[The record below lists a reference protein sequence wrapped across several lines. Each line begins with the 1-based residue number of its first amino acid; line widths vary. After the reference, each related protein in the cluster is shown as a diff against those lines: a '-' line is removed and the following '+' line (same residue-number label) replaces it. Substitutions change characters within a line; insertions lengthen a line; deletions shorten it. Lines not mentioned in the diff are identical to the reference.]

1 MLSTIHV
8 KNFALIDEA
17 NVELGA
23 GLNILTGETGA
34 GKSILIDAVNAA
46 LGGKVSREIIGKHGD
61 HSLIELIFVIDDPGK
76 VELLN
81 QADIYPEED
90 GTLILS
96 RRITENRNV
105 CKINDETVTL
115 SRLKSVTGL
124 LIDIHGQHEHQS
136 LLHRQKHLEI
146 LDEFAVYKVGQLK
159 EELAESYRRYRKSQ
173 LALSQFEM
181 DEDKRLRE
189 MDFLQFEIREIEDAH
204 LKEDEEEELAAQ
216 FKRMNNAG
224 KIVEKLQEVLGS
236 IGYDGRDSAGEQID
250 RSLRT
255 MSPITGFDETIEG
268 FYAQLEDADSIL
280 SGLCREI
287 NDYLGEMSFDSRE
300 MQEIENRLDTIRSI
314 QAKYGADYTKVMES
328 LEEKRARLNDLEAF
342 EERKA
347 AAAKLFAEAKKETEE
362 LSAELSEIRKVEAY
376 HLTEAIRTAL
386 VDLNFLE
393 VQFSMEFG
401 RAEQL
406 SANGYDEM
414 EFLISTN
421 PGEELKPLGLVA
433 SGGELSRI
441 MLAIKAVLADVDQI
455 DTLIFDEIDTGIS
468 GRTAQKVSEKLNYIG
483 RSHQVICITHL
494 PQIAAMADNHYRIE
508 KSVVNGR
515 TVTRIDHLTAEQE
528 ISELARIL
536 GGAVIT
542 DTVLDSAREMKELAG
557 QKKQYK

>member
-46 LGGKVSREIIGKHGD
+46 LGGKVSRDIIGKHGD

-314 QAKYGADYTKVMES
+314 QTKYGADYTKVMES

-401 RAEQL
+401 RGEQL

-515 TVTRIDHLTAEQE
+515 TVTHIDHLTAEQE

>member
-46 LGGKVSREIIGKHGD
+46 LGGKMSRDIIGKHGD

-76 VELLN
+76 IELLN
-81 QADIYPEED
+81 QTDIYPEED

-159 EELAESYRRYRKSQ
+159 EELADSYRRYRKSQ

-189 MDFLQFEIREIEDAH
+189 MDFLQFEIREIEEAH
-204 LKEDEEEELAAQ
+204 LKEGEEEELAAR

-236 IGYDGRDSAGEQID
+236 IGYEGRDSAGEQID
-250 RSLRT
+250 RSLRAMT
-255 MSPITGFDETIEG
+255 PITGFDETIEG
-268 FYAQLEDADSIL
+268 FYAQLEDVDSIL

-328 LEEKRARLNDLEAF
+328 LEEKQARLTDLEEF

-347 AAAKLFAEAKKETEE
+347 AAVKQFAETKKETEE
-362 LSAELSEIRKVEAY
+362 LSARLSEIRKVEAY

-401 RAEQL
+401 RSEQL

-421 PGEELKPLGLVA
+421 PGEELKPLGQVA

-515 TVTRIDHLTAEQE
+515 TVTHIDHLTTEQE
-528 ISELARIL
+528 INELARIL

-542 DTVLDSAREMKELAG
+542 DTVLESAREMKELAG
-557 QKKQYK
+557 QKKNYR

>member
-46 LGGKVSREIIGKHGD
+46 LGGKMSRDIIGKHGD

-76 VELLN
+76 IELLN
-81 QADIYPEED
+81 QTDIYPEED

-159 EELAESYRRYRKSQ
+159 EELADSYRRYRKSQ

-189 MDFLQFEIREIEDAH
+189 MDFLQFEIREIEEAH
-204 LKEDEEEELAAQ
+204 LKEGEEEELAAR

-236 IGYDGRDSAGEQID
+236 IGYEGRDSAGEQID
-250 RSLRT
+250 RSLRAMT
-255 MSPITGFDETIEG
+255 PITGFDETIEG
-268 FYAQLEDADSIL
+268 FYAQLEDVDSIL

-314 QAKYGADYTKVMES
+314 KAKYGADYTQVMES
-328 LEEKRARLNDLEAF
+328 LEEKQARLTDLEEF

-347 AAAKLFAEAKKETEE
+347 AAVKQFAEAKKETEE
-362 LSAELSEIRKVEAY
+362 LSARLSEIRKVEAY

-401 RAEQL
+401 RSEQL

-421 PGEELKPLGLVA
+421 PGEELKPLGQVA

-515 TVTRIDHLTAEQE
+515 TVTHIDHLTTEQE
-528 ISELARIL
+528 INELARIL

-542 DTVLDSAREMKELAG
+542 DTVLESAREMKELAG
-557 QKKQYK
+557 QKKNFR

>member
-46 LGGKVSREIIGKHGD
+46 LGGKVSRDIIGKHGD

-204 LKEDEEEELAAQ
+204 LKEGEEEELAAQ

-250 RSLRT
+250 RSLRI

>member
-46 LGGKVSREIIGKHGD
+46 LGGKMSRDIIGKHGD

-76 VELLN
+76 IELLN
-81 QADIYPEED
+81 QTDIYPEED

-159 EELAESYRRYRKSQ
+159 EELADSYRRYRKSQ

-189 MDFLQFEIREIEDAH
+189 MDFLQFEIREIEEAH
-204 LKEDEEEELAAQ
+204 LKEGEEEELAAR

-236 IGYDGRDSAGEQID
+236 IGYEGRDSAGEQID
-250 RSLRT
+250 RSLRAMT
-255 MSPITGFDETIEG
+255 PITGFDETIEG
-268 FYAQLEDADSIL
+268 FYAQLEDVDSIL

-328 LEEKRARLNDLEAF
+328 LEEKQARLTDLEEF

-347 AAAKLFAEAKKETEE
+347 AAVKQFAEAKKETEE
-362 LSAELSEIRKVEAY
+362 LSARLSEIRKVEAY

-401 RAEQL
+401 RSEQL

-421 PGEELKPLGLVA
+421 PGEELKPLGQVA

-515 TVTRIDHLTAEQE
+515 TVTHIDHLTTEQE
-528 ISELARIL
+528 INELARIL

-542 DTVLDSAREMKELAG
+542 DTVLESAREMKELAG
-557 QKKQYK
+557 QKKNFR

>member
-46 LGGKVSREIIGKHGD
+46 LGGKVSRDIIGKHGD

>member
-46 LGGKVSREIIGKHGD
+46 LGGKVSRDIIGKHGD

-204 LKEDEEEELAAQ
+204 LKEGEEEELAAQ

-347 AAAKLFAEAKKETEE
+347 AAAKQFSEAKKETEE

-401 RAEQL
+401 RTEQL

-421 PGEELKPLGLVA
+421 PGEELKPLGQVA

-515 TVTRIDHLTAEQE
+515 TVTHIDHLTAEQE

>member
-46 LGGKVSREIIGKHGD
+46 LGGKVSRDIIGKHGD
-61 HSLIELIFVIDDPGK
+61 HSLIELIFVIDHPGK

-204 LKEDEEEELAAQ
+204 LKEGEDEELAAQ

-401 RAEQL
+401 RTEQL

>member
-1 MLSTIHV
+1 MT
-8 KNFALIDEA
+8 
-17 NVELGA
+17 
-23 GLNILTGETGA
+23 
-34 GKSILIDAVNAA
+34 
-46 LGGKVSREIIGKHGD
+46 
-61 HSLIELIFVIDDPGK
+61 
-76 VELLN
+76 
-81 QADIYPEED
+81 
-90 GTLILS
+90 
-96 RRITENRNV
+96 
-105 CKINDETVTL
+105 
-115 SRLKSVTGL
+115 
-124 LIDIHGQHEHQS
+124 
-136 LLHRQKHLEI
+136 
-146 LDEFAVYKVGQLK
+146 
-159 EELAESYRRYRKSQ
+159 
-173 LALSQFEM
+173 
-181 DEDKRLRE
+181 
-189 MDFLQFEIREIEDAH
+189 
-204 LKEDEEEELAAQ
+204 
-216 FKRMNNAG
+216 
-224 KIVEKLQEVLGS
+224 
-236 IGYDGRDSAGEQID
+236 
-250 RSLRT
+250 
-255 MSPITGFDETIEG
+255 PITGFDETIEG
-268 FYAQLEDADSIL
+268 FYAQLEDVDSIL

-314 QAKYGADYTKVMES
+314 KAKYGADYTQVMES
-328 LEEKRARLNDLEAF
+328 LEEKQARLTDLEEF

-347 AAAKLFAEAKKETEE
+347 AAVKQFAEAKKETEK
-362 LSAELSEIRKVEAY
+362 LSARLSEIRKVEAY

-401 RAEQL
+401 RSEQL

-421 PGEELKPLGLVA
+421 PGEELKPLGQVA

-515 TVTRIDHLTAEQE
+515 TVTHIDHLTTEQE
-528 ISELARIL
+528 INELARIL

-542 DTVLDSAREMKELAG
+542 DTVLESAREMKELAG
-557 QKKQYK
+557 QKKNFR

>member
-46 LGGKVSREIIGKHGD
+46 LGGKMSRDIIGKHGD

-76 VELLN
+76 IELLN
-81 QADIYPEED
+81 QTDIYPEED

-159 EELAESYRRYRKSQ
+159 EELADSYRRYRKSQ

-189 MDFLQFEIREIEDAH
+189 MDFLQFEIREIEEAH
-204 LKEDEEEELAAQ
+204 LKEGEEEELAAR

-236 IGYDGRDSAGEQID
+236 IGYEERDSAGEQID
-250 RSLRT
+250 RSLRAMT
-255 MSPITGFDETIEG
+255 PITGFDETIEG
-268 FYAQLEDADSIL
+268 FYAQLEDVDSIL

-328 LEEKRARLNDLEAF
+328 LEEKQARLTDLEEF

-347 AAAKLFAEAKKETEE
+347 AAVKQFAETKKETEE
-362 LSAELSEIRKVEAY
+362 LSARLSEIRKVEAY

-401 RAEQL
+401 RSEQL

-421 PGEELKPLGLVA
+421 PGEELKPLGQVA

-515 TVTRIDHLTAEQE
+515 TVTHIDHLTTEQE
-528 ISELARIL
+528 INELARIL

-542 DTVLDSAREMKELAG
+542 DTVLESAREMKELAG
-557 QKKQYK
+557 QKKNYR